1 VREPEVR
8 PGDYADLDEP
18 EDDLDIVIAPVAPA
32 IVDVEFEPDILP
44 RRRPAGDDTRRR
56 PVEDGRE
63 ARLPSTEPGD
73 PGGRPQRAE
82 RPPRGDRPDS
92 GDAPRGRGRDRGSR
106 EVKPPRVGPSVKQLY
121 PPADME
127 DTPRPPGSEKAP
139 PFDSRRTPRGPMMR
153 KPGEPPPPKGKVR
166 QLYPAP
172 ELGDLTVPKL
182 DSAPANGRH
191 EGAEQAVLV
200 PPSMEDRIEESADE
214 RVDAAA
220 GSIFISDADELEDR
234 RRRARERAEER
245 RRTEPADELGTD
257 APKSPPWDFSG
268 DDIF

>member
-18 EDDLDIVIAPVAPA
+18 EDDLDIVIAPDAPA
-32 IVDVEFEPDILP
+32 IVEVEFQPDILP
-44 RRRPAGDDTRRR
+44 RRRPAGDEARRR

-63 ARLPSTEPGD
+63 ARLPSTEPGES
-73 PGGRPQRAE
+73 GGRPQRAE

-92 GDAPRGRGRDRGSR
+92 GDAPRGRGRDRGPR

-172 ELGDLTVPKL
+172 DLGDLTVPQL

-191 EGAEQAVLV
+191 EGAEQAVFV
-200 PPSMEDRIEESADE
+200 PPIEDRIEESAAE

-245 RRTEPADELGTD
+245 RRTEPNDESGSD
-257 APKSPPWDFSG
+257 APKPPPWDFSG
-268 DDIF
+268 DDNF